1 MDAESRGAEGR
12 WAQLTYASFDDGTT
26 SGGWQVKETSGVLS
40 DDELESLRSRVVT
53 GFNADEPIPPFP
65 TPTQVDGLARRF
77 TYAPLGTES
86 PSWAYWHAVQAGSD
100 GSGRPGNVFS
110 HVVLDRSPSEPALQ
124 LRPVLAWRSSWL
136 APFGPKQVLGTS
148 ITGNPVLG
156 TGAIGV
162 EEVVSFLTDP
172 AEWRSGTLA
181 VLLDA
186 VRATFAGGPP
196 VVLVS
201 DTQESVAIWV
211 AAVSLLM
218 SAETSRRFSFSLY
231 ERAVDLDA
239 VIGHGLH
246 LVAVP
251 RADHGAVR
259 DRTDI
264 VVIDDSAVP
273 SLGDPGG
280 SPHELPDGSTVPA
293 SAWSVMAQVAL
304 ADAPLA
310 AATLRAIDEVTARVG
325 DSDLAPEWPLA
336 MVTALRGG
344 ELLDAEDEAA
354 QVLADHSPIRLRD
367 DPELWAA
374 TADVLADR
382 FGTDP
387 AAALA
392 VAGTGEPGERLL
404 PRVAARV
411 YAERALADRSWLARP
426 GSVPV
431 PVGALGIGGT
441 DLRLLADAALGGWA
455 ERTSSSSSDESAP
468 MLRDAVEFLH
478 LLDLIEALGLG
489 IAGRSESGL
498 APSELLMETIVAPLL
513 VSADGPTLVEQT
525 GPVRSDV
532 RSLARAVTASM
543 PQVQQRPI
551 GRAVLPVVLDWLY
564 RDDDRIMP
572 DRSGH
577 LDPLDRERVIAVC
590 RSGRGDVVAGLR
602 HLVFVEIIRAE
613 RQQPAALLDRTRIE
627 IYQALQ
633 TGRPWT
639 VEQVAA
645 VRGLGVQVPDQ
656 VLARA
661 LGAAPDGPAFDDVL
675 RHPISEAFRE
685 SDPIAAVR
693 RATRGL
699 QLGGAPGDAAVHA
712 GALIELLSSA
722 GTNTDLL
729 EPIPEVSDPV
739 IAAVALTAAVTRL
752 PVSPLVIMVAERLAV
767 AAGEDGVRRVLDTIV
782 ADVPLAET
790 DVDRVV
796 ETFVRS
802 AAQDAALSFP
812 RHEQL
817 AALGRMTVRA
827 ERTDGRVRVTAL
839 VAAAVLDGAE
849 PSVLPGVVDRA
860 AQMIVD
866 RKRRSDASEREIRS
880 LHQDAEQLARRL
892 LATWHPGAEPPIRT
906 RPGLLGRM
914 SRNEVN

>member
-1 MDAESRGAEGR
+1 MVDAESRGAEGR

-40 DDELESLRSRVVT
+40 DAEYESLRSRVVT

-124 LRPVLAWRSSWL
+124 LRPALAWRSSWL
-136 APFGPKQVLGTS
+136 APFGPKQVLGAS

-186 VRATFAGGPP
+186 VRAAFAGGPP

-201 DTQESVAIWV
+201 DTQESVATWV

-218 SAETSRRFSFSLY
+218 SAATSRRFSFSLY
-231 ERAVDLDA
+231 ERAADLDA

-251 RADHGAVR
+251 RVDHGAVR
-259 DRTDI
+259 DRTDL

-325 DSDLAPEWPLA
+325 DSGLAPEWPLA

-392 VAGTGEPGERLL
+392 VAGTGEPGDRLL

-411 YAERALADRSWLARP
+411 YAERALVDRSWLARRGP
-426 GSVPV
+426 VPL
-431 PVGALGIGGT
+431 PVGALGIGGS
-441 DLRLLADAALGGWA
+441 DLRLLADGALAGWA
-455 ERTSSSSSDESAP
+455 ERTSTGSSDQSGAT
-468 MLRDAVEFLH
+468 LRDAVEFLH
-478 LLDLIEALGLG
+478 LLDLIDGLGLG
-489 IAGRSESGL
+489 VTGEPDIGL
-498 APSELLMETIVAPLL
+498 APSELVMETIVAPLL
-513 VSADGPTLVEQT
+513 VSADGPLLVEQT
-525 GPVRSDV
+525 GPVRPDV
-532 RSLARAVTASM
+532 RALARAVTASM
-543 PQVQQRPI
+543 PQVQQGPV
-551 GRAVLPVVLDWLY
+551 GRAVLPGVLDWLY
-564 RDDDRIMP
+564 QDDRIVP
-572 DRSGH
+572 DAPDH
-577 LDPLDRERVIAVC
+577 LDPLDRERVIALC
-590 RSGRGDVVAGLR
+590 RSGRSDTISGLR
-602 HLVFVEIIRAE
+602 HLAFVDVVRAE
-613 RQQPAALLDRTRIE
+613 RQQPAAPLDRTRIE
-627 IYQALQ
+627 TYEALLA
-633 TGRPWT
+633 GRPWT
-639 VEQVAA
+639 IEQVSA
-645 VRGLGVQVPDQ
+645 VRRLGVQIPDQ
-656 VLARA
+656 TFARA
-661 LGAAPDGPAFDDVL
+661 LGAAPDGPALDEVL
-675 RHPISEAFRE
+675 RSPTPEALRE
-685 SDPIAAVR
+685 SVPIAAVR

-699 QLGGAPGDAAVHA
+699 DRGGSTAAA
-712 GALIELLSSA
+712 GHLRELIELLSSA

-739 IAAVALTAAVTRL
+739 VAAVALTAAVTTL

-782 ADVPLAET
+782 AGVPLAET
-790 DVDRVV
+790 DVDRAV

-802 AAQDAALSFP
+802 AAEDAALSFP

-817 AALGRMTVRA
+817 AALGRLTVRA
-827 ERTDGRVRVTAL
+827 DRTDGRVRVTAL

-849 PSVLPGVVDRA
+849 ASVLTGVVDRA
-860 AQMIVD
+860 AKRILD

-906 RPGLLGRM
+906 RPGLLGRI